1 MKTLLSGFHI
11 DGSKHFQSCTDQCS
25 PPPSSWVPKS
35 GCAAKQL
42 RRLLRLALTTVIKP
56 NQRKILI
63 QRTNTVPLL
72 GFLQLSA
79 LVLFFSNLISMI
91 AEFLVFVVY
100 SVYNFSSTQIT
111 LVSVCRFGND
121 RERTGLQSWVCQEN
135 CVIVKILQRIAN
147 KKHLRSWVIFS

>member
-1 MKTLLSGFHI
+1 MR
-11 DGSKHFQSCTDQCS
+11 
-25 PPPSSWVPKS
+25 KS

-72 GFLQLSA
+72 GFLQLTA

-100 SVYNFSSTQIT
+100 SLYNFSSTQIT

-121 RERTGLQSWVCQEN
+121 RERTGLQ
-135 CVIVKILQRIAN
+135 I
-147 KKHLRSWVIFS
+147 